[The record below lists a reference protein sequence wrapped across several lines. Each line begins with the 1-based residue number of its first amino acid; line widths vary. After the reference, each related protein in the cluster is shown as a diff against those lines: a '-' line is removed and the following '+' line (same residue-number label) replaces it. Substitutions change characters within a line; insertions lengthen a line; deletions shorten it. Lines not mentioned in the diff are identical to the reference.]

1 MKHAA
6 LAFASALILAATV
19 SATAQERSV
28 AGEFYEPGTRPEL
41 NIKRTV
47 LNYKHCLESPIQGIL
62 EESLGHVILMRLIF
76 PEADLTP
83 LKDAITRLAT
93 EGPTCC
99 IRYRAS
105 LAAVVFDSPGTFASV
120 TCVPYASANELFSN
134 VAARAQVMLLTD
146 NG

>member
-1 MKHAA
+1 MKQAA
-6 LAFASALILAATV
+6 LALAGALVLAATV
-19 SATAQERSV
+19 SATAQERSA
-28 AGEFYEPGTRPEL
+28 AGEFYEPGTCPEF

-47 LNYKHCLESPIQGIL
+47 INYKNCLESPIQGIQ
-62 EESLGHVILMRLIF
+62 EESLGHVILMRLLR
-76 PEADLTP
+76 PDADLTP
-83 LKDAITRLAT
+83 LREDIMRLAA

-120 TCVPYASANELFSN
+120 IRVPHASANEFFSN

-146 NG
+146 NR